1 MWSLHYRHAEMD
13 RKIKEKVVSIEAA
26 KKTHQQ
32 SQKQLEDHVI
42 KLKSEVEKLKVEQ
55 RQMEWRHTD
64 ELTEAKHAVE
74 KYITLMWSY
83 WLIFIIVTRAK
94 EELIVVKQQ
103 HSDHVRQISEDHVS
117 HQLQIQSLTESCE
130 QLRTQLVARQQ
141 EIEKY
146 VSTIGSQ

>member
-1 MWSLHYRHAEMD
+1 MD
-13 RKIKEKVVSIEAA
+13 RKVKEKVVAMAAA
-26 KKTHQQ
+26 KKAHQQ

-42 KLKSEVEKLKVEQ
+42 KLKAEVERLKVER
-55 RQMEWRHTD
+55 RQMEWHHSD

-74 KYITLMWSY
+74 KYVKDEVIL
-83 WLIFIIVTRAK
+83 LVNFVNITRAK
-94 EELIVVKQQ
+94 GELLVAKQQ
-103 HSDHVRQISEDHVS
+103 HGDHVRQISEDHVN

-146 VSTIGSQ
+146 ATS